1 MRKMK
6 KNYVRPEMETVVLSD
21 ELMEV
26 IGMGSDDTTESKSQ
40 RFFDGEDETPYSGNL
55 WEKESALTDPEN

>member
-1 MRKMK
+1 M
-6 KNYVRPEMETVVLSD
+6 PD

-40 RFFDGEDETPYSGNL
+40 RFFDEEDETPYSGNL
-55 WEKESALTDPEN
+55 WEKESVLTDPEI